1 MITAQILN
9 GTIDPNWVMVIMMTI
24 IAFLLGWLLNRVI
37 RKQDTQDER
46 IQDHET
52 RITVIEKV
60 RK

>member
-1 MITAQILN
+1 
-9 GTIDPNWVMVIMMTI
+9 MMTI
-24 IAFLLGWLLNRVI
+24 IAFIMVLLLNRVI